1 MRLMLSEQGR
11 AELQAAQRSSRNMR
25 HWRRYQAVLLRADGV
40 PLATVATTLGCT
52 QASVCNWTR
61 AWRERGARGVA
72 EGVHPGAER
81 RLGEVA
87 ERTLEALLEEDHPQ
101 AHGYASTNWTAALLR
116 TELAKQ
122 GWPASERTLR
132 RTLHRR
138 GYRWK
143 RPKFVLGRPDPAY
156 AEKKSRGRASDSDGS
171 RRWRGVVRR

>member
-1 MRLMLSEQGR
+1 MGLMLSDEGR
-11 AELQAAQRSSRNMR
+11 AELQAAQRPSRSMR
-25 HWRRYQAVLLRADGV
+25 HWRRAQAVLLRADGV

-138 GYRWK
+138 G
-143 RPKFVLGRPDPAY
+143 RPPETPQFVLGRPHPAH
-156 AEKKSRGRASDSDGS
+156 APKKNPCGASD
-171 RRWRGVVRR
+171 R